1 MSITIGQDI
10 YSAIDTAL
18 QSTMASG
25 TAKVML
31 GVGAL
36 FGTFWLLHFT
46 IRGIYWLY
54 MGMTAIF
61 QEIVFEIGK
70 LAIFGAIAFN
80 VPWFVQTVVPFV
92 TDGPSWMGGLLSGQ
106 EGDQINQ
113 IDTMITTYADSLITL
128 IKAQKFSLFASF
140 STILFGALAVGVY
153 LVGGATFLLVAVG
166 TSIILKIASTLM
178 LVVGPLFL
186 AFALF
191 DKTKHWFWSW
201 ISVIA
206 GFMLTQVLFS
216 VVMALE
222 ISFVNTFIIKDGV
235 IDSSIYGVLIML
247 VCFSTFAVLATELPN
262 YAASVMGGTPTQTSG
277 IAGLISKGSGIG
289 AAVNAARGAKNML
302 GKMKGRNNIS

>member
-1 MSITIGQDI
+1 MEITIGNDI

-18 QSTMASG
+18 QSTLATG

-46 IRGIYWLY
+46 LRGIYWLY

-61 QEIVFEIGK
+61 QEVVFEIGK

-80 VPWFVQTVVPFV
+80 VPWFIQTVVPFV
-92 TDGPSWMGGLLSGQ
+92 TDGPSWMGGILSGQ

-113 IDTMITTYADSLITL
+113 IDSMISTYVDSLWKL
-128 IKAQKFSLFASF
+128 IQMQNYSLFSSF
-140 STILFGALAVGVY
+140 KDILLGSVAVGVY
-153 LVGGATFLLVAVG
+153 LLGGGSFLLVAIG
-166 TSIILKIASTLM
+166 TTLILKFASVLL

-201 ISVIA
+201 ISVVA

-222 ISFVNTFIIKDGV
+222 ISFVNKFIIKDGT
-235 IDSSIYGVLIML
+235 IDSSLSGVFTML
-247 VCFSTFAVLATELPN
+247 VCFATFTLLATELPN
-262 YAASVMGGTPTQTSG
+262 YAASVMGGAPTQTSG
-277 IAGLISKGSGIG
+277 IAGLLQKGSGMG
-289 AAVNAARGAKNML
+289 AAVNAARGAKKML